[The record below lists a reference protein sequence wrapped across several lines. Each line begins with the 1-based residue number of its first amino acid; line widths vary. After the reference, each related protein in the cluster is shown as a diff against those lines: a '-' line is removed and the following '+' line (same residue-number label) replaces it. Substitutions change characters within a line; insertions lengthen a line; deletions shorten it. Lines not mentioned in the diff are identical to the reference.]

1 MGLYDFTFFQD
12 MLDANRDKLPTVRHR
27 FGMNRDGAWPALD
40 TVKADADFS
49 PILGNILDVPGRDLS
64 SLRAVT
70 GLDTPDTIERYQ
82 ERTGGTFYAMYG
94 QTETSCIA
102 TYGPYNDRPGAAGRP
117 IALKESRPFAY
128 WRRGN
133 PSPPRN

>member
-1 MGLYDFTFFQD
+1 MF
-12 MLDANRDKLPTVRHR
+12 
-27 FGMNRDGAWPALD
+27 
-40 TVKADADFS
+40 DFS